1 MKNKINNVNLSKTK
15 NVLTVDYKKDK
26 IILWLFLSPAFIFIL
41 FANIYPI
48 CYTIFMSFF
57 KYNKII
63 PGTVPVFI
71 GISNYINI
79 FKDVVIRESFLK
91 TVYFVAATVI
101 VEFIIGMLLALL
113 ITVNLKAMQYLRGFF
128 LIPLMM
134 TPVVAGT
141 LWRTMFDPMS
151 GPINYFIKLFG
162 FQNIDFL
169 GNASRALPSI
179 MVVEIWQATPVVM
192 FILAAGIQALP
203 IDIYKAAD
211 VDGASKWQIFTKI
224 TLPLLKPVFFVALLL
239 RIMDAFKVF
248 DTIYTMTYGG
258 PGRAT
263 ELISML
269 IYKQGLKYF
278 DIGKASTLS
287 VMFLIIIF
295 LISINFL
302 RNIQKKEL

>member
-1 MKNKINNVNLSKTK
+1 MIKKQEKAVLPKIK
-15 NVLTVDYKKDK
+15 NVLTVDYTKERA
-26 IILWLFLSPAFIFIL
+26 ILWLFLSPAFIFIL

-48 CYTIFMSFF
+48 CYTLVMSFF
-57 KYNKII
+57 KYNRII
-63 PGTVPVFI
+63 PGSVPVFI
-71 GISNYINI
+71 GIGNYINI
-79 FKDVVIRESFLK
+79 FKDSLVRGSFLR
-91 TVYFVAATVI
+91 TIYFVAATVVI
-101 VEFIIGMLLALL
+101 EFIIGMLLALL
-113 ITVNLKAMQYLRGFF
+113 ITASLRGMEYLRGFF

-151 GPINYFIKLFG
+151 GPINYFFHLLG
-162 FQNIDFL
+162 FSTVDFL
-169 GNASRALPSI
+169 GSATRALPSI
-179 MVVEIWQATPVVM
+179 MVVEVWQATPVVL

-203 IDIYKAAD
+203 VDIYKSAA
-211 VDGASKWQIFTKI
+211 VDGAGKWQVFTRI

-239 RIMDAFKVF
+239 RIMDAFKIF

-258 PGRAT
+258 PGQAT

-278 DIGKASTLS
+278 DIGRASSLS

-302 RNIQKKEL
+302 RRIQKKEL